1 MSNDVETLQKVL
13 CLQRRPVLHPR
24 MEVSSG
30 SPSLTTEPDLLLRPH
45 MPLPD
50 GWSMP
55 TVALGTGTM
64 PKERVADAVVTG
76 VEKGEAW
83 RAPQ

>member
-1 MSNDVETLQKVL
+1 
-13 CLQRRPVLHPR
+13 
-24 MEVSSG
+24 
-30 SPSLTTEPDLLLRPH
+30 